1 MSNTGKTSESRISGL
16 RKHVSIYW
24 QYFIQY
30 WKTRLVY
37 KTDFLLNSL
46 SQMLNIATSLAFL
59 TLIFTQVNSINGWTF
74 NEMLFLAGAGGFAM
88 NIHHVFMLHITNLGE
103 DYVVTGDL
111 DRFKV
116 RPLNVLFQVYASS
129 VRDQNVPKLVTNAAL
144 IIYSSS
150 QMGLNLLQPRFI
162 LYTVPG
168 LISAV
173 MTFAAVYLSV
183 STLGFWMARS
193 RPLTWIVFRLSD
205 FRRYP
210 FSIYSRAI
218 QIVLITLVPLAFASF
233 FPATYFLGK
242 EGWEIYQYLSL
253 IAGPVFYF
261 IAYRFWRYGLSNY
274 TSTGS

>member
-1 MSNTGKTSESRISGL
+1 MKDTEGRVSSV
-16 RKHVSIYW
+16 RKHASIYW
-24 QYFIQY
+24 HYFKQY

-59 TLIFTQVNSINGWTF
+59 TLIFTQVESINGWSF
-74 NEMLFLAGAGGFAM
+74 NEMLFLAGVGGFAM
-88 NIHHVFMLHITNLGE
+88 NLHHVFMLHITNLGE

-144 IIYSSS
+144 IVYATN
-150 QMGLNLLQPRFI
+150 QMGLNLLQPEFV
-162 LYTVPG
+162 LYAVPG
-168 LISAV
+168 LVSAV
-173 MTFAAVYLSV
+173 MTFAAVYLAI

-193 RPLTWIVFRLSD
+193 RPLVWIVFRLSD

-210 FSIYSRAI
+210 FDIYSRAI
-218 QIVLITLVPLAFASF
+218 QVILVTLVPLAFASF
-233 FPATYFLGK
+233 FPTTFFLGK
-242 EGWEIYQYLSL
+242 EGWGIFQYLSL
-253 IAGPVFYF
+253 VSGPVFYF
-261 IAYRFWRYGLSNY
+261 IAYRFWRYGLSSY